1 MKQRLIIFAA
11 LLVAA
16 VCALNAETRY
26 ASDGISPEML
36 GRLKAGYN
44 RDASAKALRNALAGS
59 SIDVLALNSEN
70 RASFDDNFSH
80 KVKSRG
86 ITDQKRSGRCWLFTG
101 LKVHPPS
108 RGGQYTGL
116 SDNISKY
123 GVVPA
128 EVMAESFSAENTSRL
143 NQLLSL
149 KLREYGLELRR
160 MPAAGGS
167 PPGQT

>member
-80 KVKSRG
+80 KVKSRDRKS
-86 ITDQKRSGRCWLFTG
+86 T
-101 LKVHPPS
+101 
-108 RGGQYTGL
+108 
-116 SDNISKY
+116 
-123 GVVPA
+123 
-128 EVMAESFSAENTSRL
+128 RL
-143 NQLLSL
+143 NS
-149 KLREYGLELRR
+149 
-160 MPAAGGS
+160 S
-167 PPGQT
+167 HWS